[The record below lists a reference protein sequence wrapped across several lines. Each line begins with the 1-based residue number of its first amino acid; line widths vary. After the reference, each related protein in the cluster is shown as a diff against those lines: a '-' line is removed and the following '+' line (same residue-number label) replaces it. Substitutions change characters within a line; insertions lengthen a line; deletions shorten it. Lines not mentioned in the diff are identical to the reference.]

1 MEQGSD
7 PMYPAYMSNSV
18 MNGCLSYTAIVLNIL
33 TINALRKTS
42 SLPKTLKTLLLS
54 LAVSDLGV
62 GLMVQPLYTALLVE
76 GLQQKRTNWILAL
89 CTFSAGL
96 FAISSFLGV
105 TALSVDR
112 FLAVHLHL
120 RYQELVTHKRVVFG
134 VIILWLFGAL
144 IALLSFW
151 NTIVLLILLTCISS
165 LCVIFCTTVYCK
177 IYFTVRR
184 LASRLQHR
192 PQRGQEV
199 PQGNKIAVNADKLRK
214 FALSTF
220 YVFLVFLICYLPHN
234 CMLVARIL
242 IPQQNT
248 SMRTFDLFSV
258 TLVYLNST
266 LNPVVY
272 SWKIRHIRL
281 AIMNSLRKL
290 VFYHNWIDSEP
301 VRFLFRNARSAPNI
315 EKKKK
320 EKKNL
325 RTKYF
330 LN

>member
-1 MEQGSD
+1 MDQGSD
-7 PMYPAYMSNSV
+7 PMYSTYISNSV
-18 MNGCLSYTAIVLNIL
+18 LNACLSYTAMMLNIL
-33 TINALRKTS
+33 TIHALRKTS

-62 GLMVQPLYTALLVE
+62 GLMVQPLYSALLVE
-76 GLQQKRTNWILAL
+76 NLQQKDAEWIVTV
-89 CTFSAGL
+89 CTFTAGL

-120 RYQELVTHKRVVFG
+120 RYQELVTHKRVVVA
-134 VIILWLFGAL
+134 VIILWLFSAL

-151 NTIVLLILLTCISS
+151 DEIILFILLACIST
-165 LCVIFCTTVYCK
+165 LCVICCTTVYCK
-177 IYFTVRR
+177 IYFAVRR

-192 PQRGQEV
+192 PRWGQEV
-199 PQGNKIAVNADKLRK
+199 RQDADVAVNADKLRK

-220 YVFLVFLICYLPHN
+220 YVFLVFLICYLPHT

-242 IPQQNT
+242 IREQST
-248 SMRTFDLFSV
+248 SMRTFDLYSL

-281 AIMNSLRKL
+281 AIMNILRKL
-290 VFYHNWIDSEP
+290 VFCN
-301 VRFLFRNARSAPNI
+301 N
-315 EKKKK
+315 
-320 EKKNL
+320 
-325 RTKYF
+325 
-330 LN
+330 